1 MPPPSDVLVIGSG
14 AIGASCSR
22 ALAAT
27 GASVILVQGP
37 TLPGEAWR
45 ASAGMLAAQVETTP
59 DDPLHDLALAGRTFL
74 RRNVV
79 ALQQATGIDI
89 GLLECGILEVV
100 RAESEIE
107 PIRARVAWQRQH
119 AQRADWLSADE
130 VADGWPWLSPCL
142 GGFWAPDDGAVDPE
156 RLVAAL
162 RADAVRLGVRVV
174 SDTVVGLD
182 RRGDKL
188 LGAIGEAQ
196 RYAANTV
203 VIAAGAWSGKLTNL
217 PRPVSVEPVRGQML
231 AYPWPS
237 NLPSAIVYG
246 EGCYLL
252 RRRDELLV
260 GATVEHAGFD
270 ASVTAGAQADLQR
283 RAGQVFPALTRE
295 EPSRRWAGLR
305 PWTPDGL
312 PIIGPEPRLPGLWY
326 ATGHGRNGILLAAI
340 TGELVARGIR
350 GEPVTKELHPFR
362 PERYWDW

>member
-1 MPPPSDVLVIGSG
+1 MAPLGDVLVVGSG
-14 AIGASCSR
+14 AIGAACAR
-22 ALAAT
+22 ALAAA
-27 GASVILVQGP
+27 GASVTLVQGP

-45 ASAGMLAAQVETTP
+45 ASAGMLAAQVETGP
-59 DDPLHDLALAGRTFL
+59 DDPLRDLALAGRTFL
-74 RRNVV
+74 RRNVD
-79 ALQQATGIDI
+79 ALHQATGIDV

-100 RAESEIE
+100 RTDSEVE
-107 PIRARVAWQRQH
+107 AIRSRVGWQRQH

-162 RADAVRLGVRVV
+162 RADAARLGARIV

-182 RRGDKL
+182 RRGNQL
-188 LGAIGEAQ
+188 LGVIG
-196 RYAANTV
+196 AARHYPATTV
-203 VIAAGAWSGKLTNL
+203 VVAAGAWSGKLTHL

-237 NLPSAIVYG
+237 DVPSAIVYG

-252 RRRDELLV
+252 RRGEELLV

-270 ASVTAGAQADLQR
+270 AGVTAGAQADLQR
-283 RAGQVFPALTRE
+283 RAGQVFPALTRQQ
-295 EPSRRWAGLR
+295 PSRRWAGLR

-340 TGELVARGIR
+340 TGELVARGIA
-350 GEPVTKELHPFR
+350 GEVVNELHPFR